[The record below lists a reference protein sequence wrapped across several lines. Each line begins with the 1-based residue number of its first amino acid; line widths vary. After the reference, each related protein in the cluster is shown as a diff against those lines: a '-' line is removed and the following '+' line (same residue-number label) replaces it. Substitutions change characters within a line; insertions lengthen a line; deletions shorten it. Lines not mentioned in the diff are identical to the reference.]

1 MSQAPASVSAIMPV
15 YNGLG
20 YLTESLPPLLALVE
34 EGRLCEVLVVDDGS
48 TDGSGPWAAARG
60 ARVLKSAGR
69 VGPGAARNQ
78 AARDARGDVVLFV
91 DADVVIHP
99 DAVDQLQKAL
109 ESPDVVAVF
118 GSYDDAPP
126 DPAFASQYM
135 NLRHHHVHHEA
146 AGEASTF
153 WAGCGAVRKQAF
165 LSCGGYDAER
175 FGRPS
180 VEDIELGYRLRR
192 AGGRIRLVPGM
203 QGTHLKQWTTWSVIH
218 TDVVCRALP
227 WSRMLL
233 REPEAVSDLNVGA
246 AERLKALLAGL
257 LLLSLPAALLGGPW
271 LLLPPALFGAA
282 LLANRGLFR
291 VFRRRRGLA
300 FAVGALAFHQLYY
313 LYSAAAF
320 VLCWFEVRLGM
331 GDEPGGSPPAP
342 SPEDHREGP
351 LQRPHPS
358 SSERSG

>member
-1 MSQAPASVSAIMPV
+1 MSQVPVSVTAIMPV

-20 YLTESLPPLLALVE
+20 YMTESLPPLLALVE
-34 EGRLCEVLVVDDGS
+34 EGRLSEVLVVDDGS
-48 TDGSGPWAAARG
+48 TDGSGAWAAGRG

-78 AARDARGDVVLFV
+78 AAREARGDVVLFV

-99 DAVDQLQKAL
+99 DAVDHLRKAL

-153 WAGCGAVRKQAF
+153 WAGCGAVRKEAF
-165 LSCGGYDAER
+165 LACGGYDAER

-192 AGGRIRLVPGM
+192 AGGRIRLVPEM
-203 QGTHLKQWTTWSVIH
+203 QGTHLKQWTAWSVIH

-233 REPEAVSDLNVGA
+233 REPEAVSDLNAGA
-246 AERLKALLAGL
+246 AERVKALLAGL
-257 LLLSLPAALLGGPW
+257 LVLSIPAALLGGLW
-271 LLLPPALFGAA
+271 LLLNF
-282 LLANRGLFR
+282 LFR
-291 VFRRRRGLA
+291 QKRFARALPVIRRPTGSRR
-300 FAVGALAFHQLYY
+300 
-313 LYSAAAF
+313 
-320 VLCWFEVRLGM
+320 VRTKGVSLV
-331 GDEPGGSPPAP
+331 
-342 SPEDHREGP
+342 
-351 LQRPHPS
+351 
-358 SSERSG
+358 